1 MWAVAGMMAEEEM
14 VASTGVGALV
24 SVMVAAST
32 VEVEAWEADLVA
44 ARVGS
49 LVALLV
55 EGSVGSKEA

>member
-1 MWAVAGMMAEEEM
+1 M

-24 SVMVAAST
+24 AAMVAAST